1 VEKNGAFCWQSAQ
14 WYTSW
19 CQFRALPSM
28 QSHLSRCFPRR
39 EAPAPLDAEA
49 AAKAVAKKNEQDERQ
64 KVQEEQAPRKKCN
77 RLEKTRAAGFRNAIF
92 KKETPE
98 YPYPYNASSCT
109 SSESAAAPASAI
121 ASLPADSDQNQIA
134 PLPPLPPPP
143 ASVVSQANHN
153 PQLIRDPAASIESLP
168 RLNPQEHLAPSVK
181 ASQQFHPQPSA
192 SPLKAAAPASAI
204 ASLPADS
211 DQKQIA
217 APPPPPASVV
227 SQANHN
233 PQLIRDPAAS
243 IESLPRLNPQEHL
256 APSVKASQQFHPQPS
271 ASPLKD
277 DVRIRQSTRQ
287 LLADTAAN
295 SKFMT
300 ARVSSSDEGMD
311 AIQFTPLNDEYRVS
325 LGRNHRQNTAYPT
338 SSAQPS
344 PIRAQPLQG
353 DLFRSAGLASQIPA
367 PTLAAGVTEPAPL
380 PYSSPNEQSAPIS
393 SAPHRLAP
401 HETPPLEFQEHHTP
415 PAERHAPY
423 TPPYSNGNLKQLTV
437 DFTGKVAQF
446 LSQQDAFTAQN
457 SAKPPALQHSP
468 APLFGAAPIKAAS
481 PKSPRDAARS
491 KIQATV

>member
-1 VEKNGAFCWQSAQ
+1 
-14 WYTSW
+14 
-19 CQFRALPSM
+19 M
-28 QSHLSRCFPRR
+28 QSLLSRCVRR

-49 AAKAVAKKNEQDERQ
+49 AAEAVAKKNEQDERQ
-64 KVQEEQAPRKKCN
+64 KVQEEQAARKKEEHN
-77 RLEKTRAAGFRNAIF
+77 RLEKKRAADFRNAIF
-92 KKETPE
+92 KKDTPA

-121 ASLPADSDQNQIA
+121 ASPPAASDQNQIA
-134 PLPPLPPPP
+134 PPPPLPPPP

-168 RLNPQEHLAPSVK
+168 RLNPQEHLAPSVM
-181 ASQQFHPQPSA
+181 ASQQFHP
-192 SPLKAAAPASAI
+192 L
-204 ASLPADS
+204 
-211 DQKQIA
+211 
-217 APPPPPASVV
+217 
-227 SQANHN
+227 
-233 PQLIRDPAAS
+233 
-243 IESLPRLNPQEHL
+243 
-256 APSVKASQQFHPQPS
+256 PS

-300 ARVSSSDEGMD
+300 ARVSSADEGMD
-311 AIQFTPLNDEYRVS
+311 AIQFTPLHDEYRVS
-325 LGRNHRQNTAYPT
+325 FGRNHRQNTEYPT

-353 DLFRSAGLASQIPA
+353 DLLRSAGLASQIPA
-367 PTLAAGVTEPAPL
+367 PTLAARVTEPAPL

-393 SAPHRLAP
+393 SAPHRSAP
-401 HETPPLEFQEHHTP
+401 HETPPLEFHEHHTP
-415 PAERHAPY
+415 PAERRA
-423 TPPYSNGNLKQLTV
+423 PPYSNGNLKQLTV

>member
-1 VEKNGAFCWQSAQ
+1 
-14 WYTSW
+14 
-19 CQFRALPSM
+19 M
-28 QSHLSRCFPRR
+28 QSLLSRCVRR

-49 AAKAVAKKNEQDERQ
+49 AAEAVAKKNEQDERQ
-64 KVQEEQAPRKKCN
+64 KVQEEQAARKKEEHN
-77 RLEKTRAAGFRNAIF
+77 RLEKKRAADFRNAIF
-92 KKETPE
+92 KKDTPA

-109 SSESAAAPASAI
+109 SSESAAAPASEITSPPTA
-121 ASLPADSDQNQIA
+121 SDQNQIA
-134 PLPPLPPPP
+134 PPPPLPPPP

-168 RLNPQEHLAPSVK
+168 RLNPQEHLAPSVM
-181 ASQQFHPQPSA
+181 ASQQFHPLPRA
-192 SPLKAAAPASAI
+192 SLLKAAAPASAI
-204 ASLPADS
+204 ASPPTAS

-217 APPPPPASVV
+217 APPPAAASVV
-227 SQANHN
+227 SRANHN

-256 APSVKASQQFHPQPS
+256 APSVTASQQFHPLPS

-300 ARVSSSDEGMD
+300 ARVSSADEGMD
-311 AIQFTPLNDEYRVS
+311 AIQFTPLHDEYRVS
-325 LGRNHRQNTAYPT
+325 FGRNHRKNTEYPT

-353 DLFRSAGLASQIPA
+353 DLLRSAGLASQISA
-367 PTLAAGVTEPAPL
+367 PTLAARVTEPAPL

-393 SAPHRLAP
+393 SAPHRSAP
-401 HETPPLEFQEHHTP
+401 HETPPLEFHEHHTP
-415 PAERHAPY
+415 PAERRA
-423 TPPYSNGNLKQLTV
+423 PPYSNGNLKQLTV